1 MDPSDNFTLCRLVAA
16 KCCPYNT
23 VLLTCLR
30 LPLHDNG
37 NGTIEVST
45 LVNNYFR
52 NDECVEGGKNVLLDS
67 FSLLEQLRMESPQHF
82 ATLARVPATF
92 QNTAYSQRY
101 VNLDRGDGNRLYT
114 ITL

>member
-1 MDPSDNFTLCRLVAA
+1 MIM
-16 KCCPYNT
+16 
-23 VLLTCLR
+23 
-30 LPLHDNG
+30 G

-67 FSLLEQLRMESPQHF
+67 FSLLEQLKMESPHHF

-101 VNLDRGDGNRLYT
+101 VNLDRDDDNRLYT